1 MKRMVK
7 RGLITIALFVGLL
20 SSNIQTRGQAR
31 PLVIE
36 GGTLIDGTG
45 SVPLENAVVV
55 VQGNRIKAIGVKG
68 KVAIPPNATVIKAQG
83 KTILPGLIDTQAQ
96 GDWDYTPPIYI
107 YYGITTVY
115 EGGSAYMAK
124 EKEAQEKG
132 LMKGP
137 RMYLTAGGCQGPVE
151 LLRPDQRERAKPWPQ
166 GSSVRTADEAR
177 ACVDKRIAD
186 SAAWHGE
193 VIGVGEGI
201 TPETLRA
208 IADEAHAHG
217 LVVAGHSEFA
227 AMTSVNG
234 QDISDHMA
242 GVIRSTI
249 TKPEYITQIQAL
261 KRDHWPLYY
270 PTPLGVYAYMMDPD
284 SYDSLIQKMV
294 TNHQFLAPT
303 IAHTWNTWGT
313 QIPHSKQY
321 ETEVIEFAKTPNLDF
336 VPKDRREM
344 WLHAYDTT
352 QRVTGRWPVG
362 DQVDATHP
370 QDMEGYAKIDQFL
383 QRFVAAGGKLA
394 GGGDNSNGNVAALA
408 THQELQQLVYS
419 GLTPMQAIL
428 SVTKWAAEAHHH
440 ENEIGTIEVGKL
452 ADIITVNGDPLK
464 DIHVTRNVD
473 TVVLDGK
480 VIDRTFDPNWK
491 NPVPKPESVTGGA
504 GFVVPKYE

>member
-1 MKRMVK
+1 MAKRW
-7 RGLITIALFVGLL
+7 LITLGLCVGFF
-20 SSNIQTRGQAR
+20 SGIQMRGQDQ

-45 SVPLENAVVV
+45 SVPITNAVIVV
-55 VQGNRIKAIGVKG
+55 EGNRIKAVGSKG
-68 KVAIPPNATVIKAQG
+68 NVTIPPNAKVIKADG

-107 YYGITTVY
+107 YFGITTVY
-115 EGGSAYMAK
+115 EGGSQYMAK

-137 RMYLTAGGCQGPVE
+137 RMYLTAGGIQGPVE
-151 LLRPDQRERAKPWPQ
+151 NLRPDQKERAKPWPQ
-166 GSSVRTADEAR
+166 GGSVRTPDEAR
-177 ACVDKRIAD
+177 AAVDKRIAD
-186 SAAWHGE
+186 AASWGGE
-193 VIGVGEGI
+193 VIGVAEGI
-201 TPETLRA
+201 TPELLRA
-208 IADEAHAHG
+208 AADEAHAHG
-217 LVVAGHSEFA
+217 LVLAGHSEFA

-249 TKPEYITQIQAL
+249 TNPENVAKIQQM
-261 KRDHWPLYY
+261 KQEHWPLYY
-270 PTPLGVYAYMMDPD
+270 PTPLGVYAYMMEPA

-294 TNHQFLAPT
+294 FNHQFLAPT

-321 ETEVIEFAKTPNLDF
+321 EAEVMEFSKTPGLGF
-336 VPKDRREM
+336 VPKDRRDM
-344 WLHAYDTT
+344 WLHADLTT
-352 QRVTGRWPVG
+352 KRVTGRWPVG

-370 QDMEGYAKIDQFL
+370 LDMEGYAKIDQFL
-383 QRFVAAGGKLA
+383 QRFLKAGGKLA

-408 THQELQQLVYS
+408 THQELEQLVYS
-419 GLTPMQAIL
+419 GLTPMQALL

-452 ADIITVNGDPLK
+452 ADIITINGDPLK
-464 DIHVTRNVD
+464 DIHSTRNVD
-473 TVVLDGK
+473 VVVLNGK
-480 VIDRTFDPNWK
+480 VIDRTLDPNWK
-491 NPVPKPESVTGGA
+491 NPIPKPANVGGGE
-504 GFVVPKYE
+504 GFVVPTYQ